1 MVKKTK
7 KHSKLLR
14 ILAFMSC
21 LILLFGVII
30 TPSLAA
36 TASPDGDELY
46 SVGFGDCWLEL
57 SYGSHIVRI
66 SLNEMFEN
74 YVNNSTGF
82 NGSEFVYNVYSGAE
96 SFDIYFNFSISRP
109 FANRPTM
116 FIPRL
121 RVLSNSNYFDYDDLT
136 ITFTMSDFTL
146 LLTSDEQRYIPDP
159 LIYTTNTDFYADY
172 SLKFVGGT
180 YETVTEETDTGAL
193 QFTPQNRTVSR
204 SFNLPYNQYFSTD
217 LLSEAVFDWLPVL
230 PSQPEGDGMIYV
242 EEFSISGIYDTTY
255 ESSIAFALP
264 IRTVD
269 RLEVGS
275 IRFDLYSGS
284 FFWRQVSDHW
294 RFFYERIEVLPTP
307 LTAFFDGFSGI
318 YNIDIAGVKLGTIM
332 LIPLAVIVV
341 LAVMRKFAGG

>member
-7 KHSKLLR
+7 KHTKLLR
-14 ILAFMSC
+14 ILAFMSS

-36 TASPDGDELY
+36 TTSTEGNELY

-57 SYGSHIVRI
+57 SYGSRTVRI

-74 YVNNSTGF
+74 YIYNSTGL
-82 NGSEFVYNVYSGAE
+82 NGSEFVYNVSAGSE
-96 SFDIYFNFSISRP
+96 SFDVYFNFSISKP
-109 FANRPTM
+109 FANRPDM

-121 RVLSNSNYFDYDDLT
+121 RVLNTSNYFDYDDLV
-136 ITFTMSDFTL
+136 ITFTMSDFT
-146 LLTSDEQRYIPDP
+146 TIINSDSQYAIPDP
-159 LIYTTNTDFYADY
+159 LIYTTNRDFYADY

-180 YETVTEETDTGAL
+180 YETVIEDTDTGAL
-193 QFTPQNRTVSR
+193 QFTPQNRIVSR
-204 SFNLPYNQYFSTD
+204 SFNIPYNQYFSTD
-217 LLSEAVFDWLPVL
+217 LLSEAVFDWLPVIPGSDL
-230 PSQPEGDGMIYV
+230 GDGMVYV

-264 IRTVD
+264 IRTFD
-269 RLEVGS
+269 RLEVGDVE
-275 IRFDLYSGS
+275 FDIYSGS
-284 FFWRQVSDHW
+284 FFWRMVSEHW
-294 RFFYERIEVLPTP
+294 RFFYERVEVLPTP